1 MLSEYFGELL
11 RQVFECVGV
20 NKNVFHVFN
29 HGITW
34 GLSASDLRVFIV
46 TYISGIPSYTR
57 VVY

>member
-11 RQVFECVGV
+11 CQVLECVGV

-34 GLSASDLRVFIV
+34 GLCASYFMVFIV
-46 TYISGIPSYTR
+46 TYMPGVSSYT
-57 VVY
+57 